1 MLIDLQPRGLLLL
14 CCVLPDAPAL
24 SSLPHFP
31 LQSPVH
37 GDVPRAPTA
46 APALAQLGQP
56 HASFLAAHF
65 LELAFIFSLF
75 SLSLPFLFFF
85 FFLRQVPGLAV
96 LATKDL

>member
-14 CCVLPDAPAL
+14 CCTLPDALAL
-24 SSLPHFP
+24 SSLSHFSS
-31 LQSPVH
+31 LQSPGH

-56 HASFLAAHF
+56 YASFSAAHF
-65 LELAFIFSLF
+65 LEFAFIFS
-75 SLSLPFLFFF
+75 FFF
-85 FFLRQVPGLAV
+85 FFWRQVPGLAV